1 MRRCLSG
8 SLLRR
13 ASNCYSDPTGGLRV
27 DPRPVDDRL
36 KAQVASLIVIETL
49 SSSDLQAHRELVSRV
64 VSSSAICKSAR
75 LKDLFLY
82 LCHRALDDGAND
94 IHELELGHKVFGR
107 AEHYDTIA
115 DNIVR
120 VHASLLRKRLAE
132 YFDTEGAK
140 EPVVVEIPRGNYA
153 PVFSKREVRA
163 DASELARENDL
174 LILEPRSTLLEPSD
188 TSLSSLATEQ
198 TGRSIGARWELR
210 SLAALTL
217 GFALIS
223 IFLRDREHLSGAAGN
238 PIPTGTTVRQFWSA
252 IFSQGTPTQVV
263 LDDASLDFYQE
274 ATGRSVTLAEY
285 FDRSYQRPMEQAAIA
300 AHLDPG
306 LVHEFLSRRQS
317 NFADINL
324 AGSLAQTASAFGSS
338 ASIQFAR
345 DFSFRQLKSG
355 DVILLG
361 TRQSNPWI
369 QPFDSFLAVRWKY
382 DPPRESYYPSDITT
396 PSDPDKFR
404 SSVDGGKTHDGYAG
418 IAFLPNLGGTGNVL
432 IVMGSGGAAITAALS
447 FLTNEASMKQLRSR
461 LNSPSQTTFPNFEAL
476 IRIEKGDSLSRSGTI
491 VLARPP
497 QPLVP
502 ASLQTA
508 AQSHQ

>member
-1 MRRCLSG
+1 M
-8 SLLRR
+8 
-13 ASNCYSDPTGGLRV
+13 
-27 DPRPVDDRL
+27 
-36 KAQVASLIVIETL
+36 
-49 SSSDLQAHRELVSRV
+49 
-64 VSSSAICKSAR
+64 SSSAICKSAR

-82 LCHRALDDGAND
+82 LCQRALDDSADD

-140 EPVVVEIPRGNYA
+140 EPVIVEIPRGNYA
-153 PVFSKREVRA
+153 PIFHKRQVRG
-163 DASELARENDL
+163 DASELARANEL
-174 LILEPRSTLLEPSD
+174 LTREPRSTLLEPSD
-188 TSLSSLATEQ
+188 ASLSSVATEQ
-198 TGRSIGARWELR
+198 TRSSSGSIRKLR
-210 SLAALTL
+210 LLASLTL
-217 GFALIS
+217 GFALLS
-223 IFLRDREHLSGAAGN
+223 IVFFVRDREHSSGAAGN
-238 PIPTGTTVRQFWSA
+238 PIPNGATVHQFWSA
-252 IFSQGTPTQVV
+252 IFSQGALTQVV

-274 ATGRSVTLAEY
+274 ATGRPVTLAEY

-300 AHLDPG
+300 AHLNPG

-324 AGSLAQTASAFGSS
+324 AGSLAQTASAFGSG
-338 ASIQFAR
+338 ANIQFAR

-404 SSVDGGKTHDGYAG
+404 SSVDGGKTHDGYAS

-432 IVMGSGGAAITAALS
+432 IVTGSGGAAVSAALS
-447 FLTNEASMKQLRSR
+447 FLTHEASMKQLRSR
-461 LNSPSQTTFPNFEAL
+461 LNSPSPSAFPNFEAL

-491 VLARPP
+491 VLARSP
-497 QPLVP
+497 QPLAP
-502 ASLQTA
+502 AAVQTA
-508 AQSHQ
+508 AQSHP

>member
-1 MRRCLSG
+1 
-8 SLLRR
+8 
-13 ASNCYSDPTGGLRV
+13 
-27 DPRPVDDRL
+27 L

-49 SSSDLQAHRELVSRV
+49 SSNDLQARRELVGRV

-75 LKDLFLY
+75 LRDLFLY
-82 LCHRALDDGAND
+82 LCHRALDDSAKD

-107 AEHYDTIA
+107 TEHYDTIA

-140 EPVVVEIPRGNYA
+140 EPVIVEIPRGNYA
-153 PVFSKREVRA
+153 PIFRKREVRA
-163 DASELARENDL
+163 EAGES
-174 LILEPRSTLLEPSD
+174 LIREPRSTLLEPSD
-188 TSLSSLATEQ
+188 ASLSSLATEQ
-198 TGRSIGARWELR
+198 TRNSSGSIWKLR
-210 SLAALTL
+210 SLTAMTL
-217 GFALIS
+217 GFA
-223 IFLRDREHLSGAAGN
+223 FLSVLFFVRDREHSSAAAGN
-238 PIPTGTTVRQFWSA
+238 PLSTGATVHQFWSA
-252 IFSQGTPTQVV
+252 IFSQGAPTQVV

-274 ATGRSVTLAEY
+274 ATGRPVTLAEY
-285 FDRSYQRPMEQAAIA
+285 FDRSYQRPMEQAAIP

-324 AGSLAQTASAFGSS
+324 AGSLAQTASAFGSG
-338 ASIQFAR
+338 ANIQFAR

-369 QPFDSFLAVRWKY
+369 QPFDPLLAVRWKY

-404 SSVDGGKTHDGYAG
+404 SSVDGGKTHDGYAS

-432 IVMGSGGAAITAALS
+432 IIMGSGGAAVNAALA

-461 LNSPSQTTFPNFEAL
+461 LNSPSQPTFPNFEAL
-476 IRIEKGDSLSRSGTI
+476 IRIEKGDSLSRSGTV
-491 VLARPP
+491 VLARSP
-497 QPLVP
+497 QPLAP
-502 ASLQTA
+502 AANQTA
-508 AQSHQ
+508 AQSHP